1 MEKPKRRP
9 RAAMNDSL
17 TNVVANL
24 GTARDKAAWSTYE
37 APTLSA
43 QALLNAYRGAW
54 LPRKI
59 VDIPA
64 LDSCRN
70 WRDWQA
76 QKPEIDRL
84 EAEEQRLALK
94 QKVLAARTA
103 ARLYGGA
110 ALLIV
115 TGETDYTKPLRPETV
130 KQGGLRSVAL
140 IHKRQLSAVDLDR
153 DPASPYF
160 GTPSMWQ
167 LSASAQGFVQ
177 IHPSRLAVFQGAVVP
192 DPEVSATEMGW
203 GDPVLQSIMDAVL
216 AMDATAANVASLV
229 FEAKVDTV
237 GIPDLMNKLGDA
249 GYEDTLLRRWRLAQT
264 GKGINGALMHDA
276 EEIIGQKQASFSA
289 LPDVLDR
296 FMQLAAGAADI
307 PMTRLLGMSPAGMSA
322 TGESD
327 IRNYYD
333 RISAAQELEMEPALA
348 VLDECL
354 IRSALGN
361 RPPEVHFNW
370 ASLWQISATERAQ
383 IGKTNAE
390 TINLL
395 RTSQLIPDQPLS
407 EAAVNLMTES
417 GAMPGLEGAVEDW
430 EAENPDD
437 PENPDTVEAATTPM
451 PVKADPPEE
460 DAQ

>member
-1 MEKPKRRP
+1 
-9 RAAMNDSL
+9 
-17 TNVVANL
+17 
-24 GTARDKAAWSTYE
+24 
-37 APTLSA
+37 
-43 QALLNAYRGAW
+43 
-54 LPRKI
+54 
-59 VDIPA
+59 
-64 LDSCRN
+64 
-70 WRDWQA
+70 
-76 QKPEIDRL
+76 
-84 EAEEQRLALK
+84 
-94 QKVLAARTA
+94 
-103 ARLYGGA
+103 
-110 ALLIV
+110 
-115 TGETDYTKPLRPETV
+115 
-130 KQGGLRSVAL
+130 
-140 IHKRQLSAVDLDR
+140 
-153 DPASPYF
+153 
-160 GTPSMWQ
+160 
-167 LSASAQGFVQ
+167 
-177 IHPSRLAVFQGAVVP
+177 
-192 DPEVSATEMGW
+192 MGW

-276 EEIIGQKQASFSA
+276 EEIIGQKQASFAS

-333 RISAAQELEMEPALA
+333 RISAAQELDMEPALA

-354 IRSALGN
+354 IRSALGA

-451 PVKADPPEE
+451 PVKADPSEE